1 MTNDTAINQSVQSD
15 IQVPRNLWWR
25 RFFIRLRSWEY
36 WPVYVFNVPVL
47 FLWLWNAIQS
57 RNLFYFTLT
66 NPGIDTGGFF
76 GESKSNILN
85 HIPDEFKPLTFLL
98 KAPVQERELDDLFR
112 QSGLQFPIIAKPEVG
127 ERGWLISRINNPEEL
142 RTYVLAH
149 PIDTILQTYVDLP
162 LEVSIMVYA
171 MPDGSQAEVTSV
183 CEKYFLQI
191 RGDGQNTIGA
201 LILRQ
206 DRAVLHFEKLVRN
219 FGHRWN
225 EILPPGQVLILE
237 SVGNHCRGTM
247 FLDQNEQIDAA
258 LSRIMIKLLG
268 TMPDVYYGRFDM
280 RIGSWEGLR
289 EEKNIRVLEFNGASS
304 DPAHIYQ
311 PGYSLFKAYQDMA
324 YHWKVMRKI
333 ALQNRQRGYP
343 PVRFKKIIS
352 ALILYFRYKR
362 TN

>member
-1 MTNDTAINQSVQSD
+1 M
-15 IQVPRNLWWR
+15 
-25 RFFIRLRSWEY
+25 
-36 WPVYVFNVPVL
+36 YVFNVPVL
-47 FLWLWNAIQS
+47 FIWLWNAIRS

-76 GESKSNILN
+76 GESKSNIL
-85 HIPDEFKPLTFLL
+85 HYIPDDFKPITFLL
-98 KAPVQERELDDLFR
+98 KAPVQEKELDHLFA
-112 QSGLQFPIIAKPEVG
+112 QSGLQYPIIAKPEVG

-142 RTYVLAH
+142 RTYVREH
-149 PIDTILQTYVDLP
+149 PIDTILQTYVELP
-162 LEVSIMVYA
+162 LEVSIMVYT
-171 MPDGSQAEVTSV
+171 MPDGSHAEVTSV

-191 RGDGQNTIGA
+191 KGNGQHTIGD
-201 LILRQ
+201 LILQQ
-206 DRAVLHFEKLVRN
+206 DRAVLQLEKLINN

-225 EILPPGQVLILE
+225 EILSPGQVLILE

-247 FLDQNEQIDAA
+247 FLDQNSQIDDA
-258 LSRIMIKLLG
+258 LSRMMIKLLG

-280 RIGSWEGLR
+280 RVGSWTDLR
-289 EEKNIRVLEFNGASS
+289 EGKNIRVLEFNGASS

-324 YHWKVMRKI
+324 FHWKVMRKI
-333 ALQNRQRGYP
+333 ALQNRKRGYQ